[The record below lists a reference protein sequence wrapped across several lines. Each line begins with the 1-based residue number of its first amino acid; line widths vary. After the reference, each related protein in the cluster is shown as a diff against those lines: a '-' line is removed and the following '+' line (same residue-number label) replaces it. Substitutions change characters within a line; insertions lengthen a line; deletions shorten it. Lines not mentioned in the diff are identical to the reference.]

1 MKYVMIIVFMNVVY
15 TLHAQQALFLVAGQS
30 NAVGMADSNASVATT
45 AYEYC
50 YTNNSLKPLKDPVG
64 CNELHFQKANT
75 GSAWPAFANAYAKQT
90 GNKVVIVQ
98 AARGGSSC
106 SHKAE
111 LDDYGTWDTT
121 GRLPLFDSAIIKTNA
136 AIRKTGMALK
146 GIIWSQGERD
156 ANAINTGHL
165 TAAVYQSTLENL
177 ILRFRR
183 ELGDNIPFYIIQTGY
198 YKDHDK
204 RGFDEVRR
212 CQREV
217 SKSMKNVMLVYDE
230 TGSFIEKGLMKDQI
244 HYNQQA
250 LNIIGNT
257 AAERIVSAGK
267 K

>member
-15 TLHAQQALFLVAGQS
+15 TLHAQQSLFLVAGQS
-30 NAVGMADSNASVATT
+30 NAVGMADSSASVTT
-45 AYEYC
+45 AAFEYC
-50 YTNNSLKPLKDPVG
+50 YATNSLKPLKDPVG

-75 GSAWPAFANAYAKQT
+75 GSAWPAFADAYAKKT
-90 GNKVVIVQ
+90 GDKVIIVQ

-106 SHKAE
+106 SYKAE

-121 GRLPLFDSAIIKTNA
+121 GRLPLFDSAVIKTNA
-136 AIRKTGMALK
+136 AIRQTGMALK

-156 ANAINTGHL
+156 ANAINTGQL
-165 TAAVYQSTLENL
+165 TAAAYKSTLENL

-204 RGFDEVRR
+204 WGFDEVRR

-217 SKSMKNVMLVYDE
+217 SNEMKNVMLVYDE
-230 TGSFIEKGLMKDQI
+230 TGSFIENGLMKDQI

-250 LNIIGNT
+250 LNMIGKT
-257 AAERIVSAGK
+257 VAERIVSAGK

>member
-1 MKYVMIIVFMNVVY
+1 MKYIMILFFMSVVY
-15 TLHAQQALFLVAGQS
+15 ALQAQQALFLVAGQS

-106 SHKAE
+106 SYKAE

-136 AIRKTGMALK
+136 AIRQTGIALK

-217 SKSMKNVMLVYDE
+217 SNEMKNVMLVYDE

-250 LNIIGNT
+250 LNMIGKT
-257 AAERIVSAGK
+257 VAERIVSAGK